1 MKHFMAFTPSNRKP
15 NLPKIPDHFSSI
27 GRHTT
32 STIGRDFKID
42 KLSSVLNE
50 LKKGGT
56 PSKEKAAFYIASKVH
71 EKISTYLEQQTSG
84 RFSVGTLK
92 NGFDKLINHNEDNI
106 SFHHSANS
114 NVVSTFGEIS
124 TRIYKEKFRFGK
136 PTKRRLIEKANNHQ
150 IVKRSKSLVDTETD
164 YLSSKK
170 RRSLTSYGG
179 VNETLY
185 TFLMSDTHITLGDYE
200 MLYKIHKKKFKDK
213 LSNSYFYGDSLSDTF
228 RIKIKSETDAYS
240 MRCKVHIVKL
250 KNDITLK
257 ELIENTF
264 SSTLNGEIL
273 NDSKI
278 PIDRQLSIP
287 TDTSDTYKC
296 EVITALNTPL
306 ILSDYFNDNA
316 QIIKTFSQH
325 LGPRCIF
332 DISIK
337 QEHGAGIFLNHIFNI
352 NRDEKLNLQPS
363 SYFIVLETNGDYRGS
378 ITRLRDGANF
388 DCVAPFRFTTRFSNR
403 FNYLAE
409 DLGDAEKPIFSKFVK
424 NDTDFNDSE
433 LSSFFQKDREKKIH
447 VPYDEIHVDRNTKNK
462 VKPYMLRFDEPRMV
476 QLTDPKLIEIRE
488 EMKNSGLKGIIE
500 DVSESLMNPNIKF
513 AANAT
518 KNSDRPETDENEEN
532 ENGHDGPFD
541 PESPEFRRLRGQIE
555 EDPDD

>member
-1 MKHFMAFTPSNRKP
+1 M
-15 NLPKIPDHFSSI
+15 
-27 GRHTT
+27 
-32 STIGRDFKID
+32 
-42 KLSSVLNE
+42 
-50 LKKGGT
+50 
-56 PSKEKAAFYIASKVH
+56 
-71 EKISTYLEQQTSG
+71 EQQTSG
-84 RFSVGTLK
+84 RFSVGTLQ

-106 SFHHSANS
+106 SFHHSADS
-114 NVVSTFGEIS
+114 SVVSTFGEIS
-124 TRIYKEKFRFGK
+124 TRVYKEKFRFGK
-136 PTKRRLIEKANNHQ
+136 PTKRRLIEKSNNHQ

-200 MLYKIHKKKFKDK
+200 LLYKIHKKKFKDK

-240 MRCKVHIVKL
+240 MRCKAHIVKL

-257 ELIENTF
+257 ELIDNTF
-264 SSTLNGEIL
+264 SSTLSGEVL
-273 NDSKI
+273 NDAKI

-287 TDTSDTYKC
+287 SDTSDPYKC
-296 EVITALNTPL
+296 EIITALNTPL

-325 LGPRCIF
+325 LGPRCVF

-337 QEHGAGIFLNHIFNI
+337 QEHGAGVFLNHIFNI
-352 NRDEKLNLQPS
+352 NRDEKLNDQPS

-388 DCVAPFRFTTRFSNR
+388 DCVAPFRFTTRFSSS

-409 DLGDAEKPIFSKFVK
+409 DLGDTEKPIFSKFVK
-424 NDTDFNDSE
+424 NDSDFSDSE
-433 LSSFFQKDREKKIH
+433 LRDHFQKDRQQRIH
-447 VPYDEIHVDRNTKNK
+447 VPYDQIHVDRNVKNK
-462 VKPYMLRFDEPRMV
+462 IKPYMLRFDEPRMV
-476 QLTDPKLIEIRE
+476 QLTDPKLIEMRE
-488 EMKNSGLKGIIE
+488 QMKESGLKGLIE
-500 DVSESLMNPNIKF
+500 EVSESLMNPNIKF
-513 AANAT
+513 SANAT
-518 KNSDRPETDENEEN
+518 EATDGPETHEDENESTDS
-532 ENGHDGPFD
+532 NGPDGHFD
-541 PESPEFRRLRGQIE
+541 PENPEFRGLRGGA
-555 EDPDD
+555 EDDLD